1 MDLIYFLDTNFCML
15 LIYNIILYLKEI
27 YKNAK
32 DSAVRI
38 FQKKCIGEQVKYK
51 KELELRM
58 KQLYTELCK

>member
-1 MDLIYFLDTNFCML
+1 M
-15 LIYNIILYLKEI
+15 

-38 FQKKCIGEQVKYK
+38 FQKKCIGEQVKFK

-58 KQLYTELCK
+58 KQLYTELCKQNEQEMQVLV